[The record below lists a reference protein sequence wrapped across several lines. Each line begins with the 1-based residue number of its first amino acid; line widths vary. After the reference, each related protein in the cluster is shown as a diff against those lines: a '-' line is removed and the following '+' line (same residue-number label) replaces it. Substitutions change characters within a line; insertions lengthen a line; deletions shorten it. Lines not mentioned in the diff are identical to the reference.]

1 MGEIKFSLIFLHK
14 GGNKLGFIES
24 FLNINK
30 QEQEDRSYNTTFLQG
45 GSMPLFT
52 NESNKNIYL
61 EKIPS
66 LKKGNDLLCGLIS
79 NLPIKLIQ
87 EKSDIKESNNDYR
100 LKILNDEANLITT
113 SSTFKSNMVHD
124 LLFEGKAYA
133 VIERKGNKVIGL
145 HHVKHQDTQLY
156 LDKSGFP
163 LFQEITYILHGN
175 TYTKEDNQ
183 MLIIENPNG
192 GILNKSRSLLNDIL
206 EEYETYKQLTE
217 NCAMPLGV
225 LKTEGRLNS
234 DTLQKLKTAWDNLYS
249 GRKNVGKTVVLE
261 NGLDYVPISKDLSII
276 NMEEKEKVIGGKIE
290 DILCLPKGY
299 LTSSNTHQDTEIL
312 LSQTLNPI
320 IVAIEEGLSKALLLE
335 EEKENGYK
343 FVIDTR
349 ELNKSNDKEYQ
360 ENVSKLFNNGIIS
373 LKEVREMLNLSTNDI
388 KRDLK
393 LLSLGSV
400 IQYQDDT
407 NEVFVPN
414 MAMSINQNE
423 NSNLKNQNENEN
435 LNLKSENKNIKS
447 NLKSNQKENNFEN

>member
-1 MGEIKFSLIFLHK
+1 MNFIQSLF
-14 GGNKLGFIES
+14 N
-24 FLNINK
+24 NTK
-30 QEQEDRSYNTTFLQG
+30 QQEERSYNTFLQG
-45 GSMPLFT
+45 GSMPIFT

-66 LKKGNDLLCGLIS
+66 LKKGNDLLCGTIS
-79 NLPIKLIQ
+79 SLPIKLIQ
-87 EKSDIKESNNDYR
+87 EKEDVKEINDYR
-100 LKILNDEANLITT
+100 LKFLNDEANLITT
-113 SSTFKSNMVHD
+113 SSAFKSAMLHD

-133 VIERKGNKVIGL
+133 VIERKGNKVCGL
-145 HHVKHQDTQLY
+145 HHVKHQSTQFY
-156 LDKSGFP
+156 LDNNGFP
-163 LFQEITYILHGN
+163 LCQEITYILHGN

-183 MLIIENPNG
+183 MLIIENSNG
-192 GILNKSRSLLNDIL
+192 GILNKSRSLLNDVI

-225 LKTEGRLNS
+225 LKTEGRLNE
-234 DTLQKLKTAWDNLYS
+234 TAIERLRTAWNNLYT
-249 GRKNVGKTVVLE
+249 GRRNAGKTMILE
-261 NGLDYVPISKDLSII
+261 NGLDYMPISKDLSII

-290 DILCLPKGY
+290 DVLGLPKGY

-312 LSQTLNPI
+312 LSQTLNTL

-343 FVIDTR
+343 FIIDTR

-360 ENVSKLFNNGIIS
+360 ENLTQLFNNGIIT
-373 LKEVREMLNLSTNDI
+373 LKESRKMLNLSTNNID
-388 KRDLK
+388 RDLK

-400 IQYQDDT
+400 IQYQDN

-423 NSNLKNQNENEN
+423 KSNLKNKNQNQNENQN

-447 NLKSNQKENNFEN
+447 NFKSNQKENNFEN

>member
-1 MGEIKFSLIFLHK
+1 M
-14 GGNKLGFIES
+14 GFIQNL
-24 FLNINK
+24 LNNTK
-30 QEQEDRSYNTTFLQG
+30 QQEERSYNTFLQG

-87 EKSDIKESNNDYR
+87 EKSDIKENNNDYR

-145 HHVKHQDTQLY
+145 HHVKHQNTQLY
-156 LDKSGFP
+156 LDENGFP
-163 LFQEITYILHGN
+163 LCQEITYILHGN

-192 GILNKSRSLLNDIL
+192 GILNKNKSLLNDIL

-217 NCAMPLGV
+217 NCAMPLGI

-234 DTLQKLKTAWDNLYS
+234 DALQKLKTAWSNLYT
-249 GRKNVGKTVVLE
+249 GRKNAGKTVILE

-290 DILCLPKGY
+290 DVLSFPKGY
-299 LTSSNTHQDTEIL
+299 LTSPNTHQDTEIL
-312 LSQTLNPI
+312 LSQTLNTL

-335 EEKENGYK
+335 EEKEKGYK
-343 FVIDTR
+343 FIIDTR
-349 ELNKSNDKEYQ
+349 ELNKTNDKEYQ
-360 ENVSKLFNNGIIS
+360 ENVIQLFNSGVIS
-373 LKEVREMLNLSTNDI
+373 LKEVRKMLDLSTSDI
-388 KRDLK
+388 KRDSK

-400 IQYQDDT
+400 IQYQDND
-407 NEVFVPN
+407 EVFVPN
-414 MAMSINQNE
+414 MAMTVNQNE
-423 NSNLKNQNENEN
+423 NSNLKNKNQNENQK

-447 NLKSNQKENNFEN
+447 NLKSN

>member
-1 MGEIKFSLIFLHK
+1 MD
-14 GGNKLGFIES
+14 FIQNL
-24 FLNINK
+24 LNNTK
-30 QEQEDRSYNTTFLQG
+30 QQEERSYNTFLQG

-87 EKSDIKESNNDYR
+87 EKSDIKEIKDDYR
-100 LKILNDEANLITT
+100 LKLLNNEANLLTT
-113 SSTFKSNMVHD
+113 SSAFKSEMVHD
-124 LLFEGKAYA
+124 LLLEGKAYA
-133 VIERKGNKVIGL
+133 VIERKGNKILGL
-145 HHVKHQDTQLY
+145 HRVLHQSTQIRINK
-156 LDKSGFP
+156 DGFP
-163 LFQEITYILHGN
+163 ISEEITYILHGK
-175 TYTKEDNQ
+175 TYTKESYE
-183 MLIIENPNG
+183 MIVIENPNG
-192 GILNKSRSLLNDIL
+192 GILNKNRSLLNDII

-234 DTLQKLKTAWDNLYS
+234 DALQKLKTAWSNLYT
-249 GRKNVGKTVVLE
+249 GRKNAGKTVILE

-343 FVIDTR
+343 FIIDTR

-360 ENVSKLFNNGIIS
+360 ENVVQLLNNGMIT
-373 LKEVREMLNLSTNDI
+373 LKESRKMLNLSTNNID
-388 KRDLK
+388 RDLK
-393 LLSLGSV
+393 LLSLGNV
-400 IQYQDDT
+400 IQYEDG
-407 NEVFVPN
+407 ELLVPN

-423 NSNLKNQNENEN
+423 KTNLKKQNENEKQN

>member
-1 MGEIKFSLIFLHK
+1 MNFIQSLF
-14 GGNKLGFIES
+14 N
-24 FLNINK
+24 NTK
-30 QEQEDRSYNTTFLQG
+30 QQEERSYNTFLQG

-66 LKKGNDLLCGLIS
+66 LKKGNDLLCGLIA

-87 EKSDIKESNNDYR
+87 EKSDIKEIKDDYR
-100 LKILNDEANLITT
+100 LKLLNNEANLLTI
-113 SSTFKSNMVHD
+113 SSAFKSEMVHD

-133 VIERKGNKVIGL
+133 VIERKGNKILGFHRVL
-145 HHVKHQDTQLY
+145 HQSTQIRINK
-156 LDKSGFP
+156 DGFP
-163 LFQEITYILHGN
+163 ICEEITYVLHGK
-175 TYTKEDNQ
+175 TYTKESYE
-183 MLIIENPNG
+183 MIVIENPNG
-192 GILNKSRSLLNDIL
+192 GILNKNRSLLNDIL

-234 DTLQKLKTAWDNLYS
+234 DALQKLKTAWDNLYS

-290 DILCLPKGY
+290 DVLSFPKGY
-299 LTSSNTHQDTEIL
+299 LTSPNTHQDTEIL
-312 LSQTLNPI
+312 LSQTLNTL

-335 EEKENGYK
+335 EEKEKGYK
-343 FVIDTR
+343 FIIDTR

-360 ENVSKLFNNGIIS
+360 ENVIQLFNNGVIS
-373 LKEVREMLNLSTNDI
+373 LKEVRKMLDLSTNDI

-400 IQYQDDT
+400 IQYED
-407 NEVFVPN
+407 NGELLLPN

-423 NSNLKNQNENEN
+423 KTNLKKQNENEKQN

-447 NLKSNQKENNFEN
+447 NLNQKENNFEN